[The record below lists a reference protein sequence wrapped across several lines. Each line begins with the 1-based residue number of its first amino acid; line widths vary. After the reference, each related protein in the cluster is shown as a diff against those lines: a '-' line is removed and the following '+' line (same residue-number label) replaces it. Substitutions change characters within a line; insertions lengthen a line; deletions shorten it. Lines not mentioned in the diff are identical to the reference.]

1 MDAFTRLLADQ
12 LRDLRDLSTGNTN
25 VEEVAK
31 LTEAMIGLGELI
43 AKNIN
48 TERMFGQ
55 IGKE

>member
-1 MDAFTRLLADQ
+1 MDAFTKLLADQ

-25 VEEVAK
+25 VEEVTK

-48 TERMFGQ
+48 TERMLGQ
-55 IGKE
+55 MSKE

>member
-48 TERMFGQ
+48 TERMLGQ
-55 IGKE
+55 MSKE